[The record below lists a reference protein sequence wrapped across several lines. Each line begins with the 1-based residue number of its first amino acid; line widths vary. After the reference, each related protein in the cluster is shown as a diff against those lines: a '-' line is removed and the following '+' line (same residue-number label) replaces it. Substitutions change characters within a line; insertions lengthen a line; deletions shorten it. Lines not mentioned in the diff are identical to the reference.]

1 MCISD
6 QLQSHVSHVVRDGLH
21 VTLTVLL
28 CALKVAQRAGEIAKE
43 LGLISQGEQGD
54 ASQTNATNGN
64 WINLNLFN
72 RNGSDA
78 TNSTWYSSDGTQGSE
93 DQSVEAALQKY
104 QQLDPIDEEEAEAA
118 AAAAPSVMSPPLH
131 RSANHTRLN
140 SEPGSANELEQTKHQ
155 SRAERAGVKP
165 AV

>member
-1 MCISD
+1 M
-6 QLQSHVSHVVRDGLH
+6 
-21 VTLTVLL
+21 TLTALL
-28 CALKVAQRAGEIAKE
+28 GASKVAQRAGEIAKE

-54 ASQTNATNGN
+54 ASQTNATSGN

-78 TNSTWYSSDGTQGSE
+78 SNSTWYSSDGTQAFKSE

-104 QQLDPIDEEEAEAA
+104 QQLDPTDEEEAEAA
-118 AAAAPSVMSPPLH
+118 VAAAPSVTSPSLH
-131 RSANHTRLN
+131 HSANHTRLN
-140 SEPGSANELEQTKHQ
+140 SEPGSVSDLERTKHQ

-165 AV
+165 TV